1 MYMNFNLSATAKLCI
16 LTFLAILLAGIPAYS
31 GEWQEEKIRINPEYK
46 ITRASDGSVVV
57 TSKSPQ
63 SEFKQQFTDFYADLL
78 LAAYRKQSMN
88 YMLESL
94 RHKYYMSKEECRRE
108 IKHAVNTL
116 SEWKIIL
123 KDNDLALK

>member
-1 MYMNFNLSATAKLCI
+1 MNFNITATAKHLF
-16 LTFLAILLAGIPAYS
+16 LTFLVILSVGIPAYS

-57 TSKSPQ
+57 TSKNSQ

-94 RHKYYMSKEECRRE
+94 RHKYYMSEEECRRE

-123 KDNDLALK
+123 IDKDLASK

>member
-1 MYMNFNLSATAKLCI
+1 MNFNFSATAKHSI
-16 LTFLAILLAGIPAYS
+16 LLFFAILLVSIPAYS

-46 ITRASDGSVVV
+46 ITRASDGSVLV
-57 TSKSPQ
+57 TSKDPH

-94 RHKYYMSKEECRRE
+94 RRKYYMSEEECRRE

-123 KDNDLALK
+123 KDKDLAMK